1 MRVPRQ
7 AAGHTLSGVTIRAVT
22 TTAMLAAAAALVR
35 AGREVPAAL
44 GASRAEL
51 ARAARRSAH
60 AVDGRFR
67 NRTPSS
73 LVQAGPLQI
82 LRALLGRR
90 ATGRPAAP
98 VPLAPVRFPR
108 QAAPLALTWFG
119 HSSVLL
125 ELDGH
130 RVLTDPVW
138 SKRASP
144 FAHLGPRRLHPPPA
158 PMAALPPLDA
168 VLISHDHYDHLDL
181 ATVRWLARNRDTV
194 FVVPVGVGA
203 HLRTW
208 GVPAA
213 RVVELD
219 WDESIRVGDL
229 ELTCTEARHFS
240 GRGLTRNTTLWSSWT
255 LTGPRHRAFFG
266 GDTGYTEAF
275 AEIGARLGPFDL
287 VLLPIGAYSHLW
299 PDVHMTPEE
308 AVRTHLDLRGH
319 LLVPVHWATFNLA
332 FHEWAEPVTRLQ
344 DAAARVGVPIA
355 TPLPGERLDAT
366 VTPRA
371 HDWWSTATRT

>member
-1 MRVPRQ
+1 MAVNRTVRNVLV
-7 AAGHTLSGVTIRAVT
+7 AGAV
-22 TTAMLAAAAALVR
+22 AAAAGAVLR
-35 AGREVPAAL
+35 DLPA
-44 GASRAEL
+44 S
-51 ARAARRSAH
+51 
-60 AVDGRFR
+60 
-67 NRTPSS
+67 
-73 LVQAGPLQI
+73 
-82 LRALLGRR
+82 LGRR
-90 ATGRPAAP
+90 PSGPRAERVRRSPNFRDGAFHNPPSAAAVPIRPSFTVVVKQLGDFASRRPRGP
-98 VPLAPVRFPR
+98 VPLVSAVPEPARDGLR
-108 QAAPLALTWFG
+108 ATWYG

-125 ELDGH
+125 EIEGR
-130 RVLTDPVW
+130 RVLLDPIW
-138 SKRASP
+138 SRRPSP
-144 FAHLGPRRLHPPPA
+144 VRFAGPRRLHPA
-158 PMAALPPLDA
+158 PVPLDALPPVDA
-168 VLISHDHYDHLDL
+168 VVISHDHYDHLDL